1 MSVNMRSRPNPL
13 DLICEK
19 YLQVTNR
26 VFFSFVAAGIGIK
39 LPAPCRIKANEMA
52 GLVQDGMYRGVITG
66 V

>member
-1 MSVNMRSRPNPL
+1 M
-13 DLICEK
+13 
-19 YLQVTNR
+19 QVTNR